1 MVEVDVRGFSCP
13 IPVVRT
19 RKAIEA
25 NPADILSVLVDSAVS
40 KENVS
45 RLAQSMGY
53 SVTEERTQ
61 DGYHLVLERVFP
73 GGTG

>member
-19 RKAIEA
+19 RKAMEQ
-25 NPADILSVLVDSAVS
+25 NPKEILTVLVETAIS

-45 RLAQSMGY
+45 RLAESQGY
-53 SVTEERTQ
+53 SVKIDEVSGEYRLTLT
-61 DGYHLVLERVFP
+61 P
-73 GGTG
+73 GK

>member
-19 RKAIEA
+19 RKAIEE
-25 NPADILSVLVDSAVS
+25 NPKQILSVLVDSAVS

-45 RLAQSMGY
+45 RLAQSRGY
-53 SVTEERTQ
+53 AVSVEETA
-61 DGYHLVLERVFP
+61 DGYRLRLERMDS
-73 GGTG
+73 